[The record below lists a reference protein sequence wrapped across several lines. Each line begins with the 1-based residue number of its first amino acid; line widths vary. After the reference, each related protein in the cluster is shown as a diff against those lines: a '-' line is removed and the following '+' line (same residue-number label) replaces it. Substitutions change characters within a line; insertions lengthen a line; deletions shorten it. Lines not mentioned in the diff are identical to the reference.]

1 VYRVLAGKRERK
13 RLLERPRRE
22 WVDNIKMDIQDV
34 VWKGMDWSDLAQGT
48 KRLRAVVNAVLNLP
62 LA

>member
-22 WVDNIKMDIQDV
+22 WVDNIKTDIQDV
-34 VWKGMDWSDLAQGT
+34 VWKGMACSDLAQGR
-48 KRLRAVVNAVLNLP
+48 KRSRAVVNAVMNLP
-62 LA
+62 FA